1 MTENQNL
8 PGLLGTPPPPLPTR
22 PIKLPIATET
32 TLANGLVVVVVEDH
46 RLPLVSYRLALRIGD
61 AHDPR
66 ELPGLMDML
75 TGLITEGTEKRT
87 SREIADEVA
96 RLGATLQAGASSDY
110 TTVAASSLA
119 TFSDEILELMADV
132 ALRPVFPQNEVEL
145 AKQNTKESL
154 KQQRAQ
160 PSFLASEMV
169 ARVMFGD
176 HPYSVTAPTPESI
189 DATTREH
196 LVEFHK
202 STFMANNAVFVVA
215 GDVQRETILA
225 RIEELFG
232 DWKAGTV
239 VGDDDFPPPPDRT
252 GTSAYVVDRP
262 GSAQAN
268 IVISNAGITR
278 TSPDYFPMLVMHTI
292 LGANASSRLFMNLRE
307 DKGYTYGAYSS
318 LDSRRTAGTFRA
330 TAEVRTP
337 VTGDSLKE
345 FFYELNRIRDE
356 PVSEKEISDAKAYL
370 TGVFPIRLETQE
382 GLIDQLVQIKMF
394 ELPDNYLDIYRN
406 KIQEVT
412 IEEVQEVARKHVR
425 PDEAA
430 IVIVGDGSQ
439 LEEQVKPYAEQI
451 EFYNTAGKRKNVK
464 PAASADSP
472 EAVSALTG
480 DWLLEIDTPFG
491 QSIPAT
497 LRVTHSES
505 GFSGKVES
513 EMGDGELVSATFD
526 GESFVGAI
534 SFDVA
539 GHKMSAQIAGEISN
553 EQIEGSISLEN
564 SPDLSFTG
572 KKTSLADAQQAL
584 A

>member
-8 PGLLGTPPPPLPTR
+8 VGLPGTPPPPLPTR
-22 PIKLPIATET
+22 PIKLPVSSET

-46 RLPLVSYRLALRIGD
+46 RLPLVSYRLALRTGD

-132 ALRPVFPQNEVEL
+132 ALKPVFPQNEVEL
-145 AKQNTKESL
+145 TKQNTKESL

-202 STFMANNAVFVVA
+202 STFVANNAVFVVA

-239 VGDDDFPPPPDRT
+239 VGDHFPTPPDRT
-252 GTSAYVVDRP
+252 TTTAYVVDRP

-345 FFYELNRIRDE
+345 FFYELDRIRNE

-394 ELPDNYLDIYRN
+394 DLPDNYLEIYRN

-412 IEEVQEVARKHVR
+412 IEQIQDVARKHVR
-425 PDEAA
+425 PHEAA

-439 LEEQVKPYAEQI
+439 LEEQVKPYAEEI
-451 EFYNTAGKRKNVK
+451 EFYNTAGKRKTVK
-464 PAASADSP
+464 PAASVDSP

-480 DWLLEIDTPFG
+480 NWLLEIDTPFG
-491 QSIPAT
+491 QNIPAT
-497 LRVTHSES
+497 LTIAHGDG

-526 GESFVGAI
+526 GETFAGAI
-534 SFDVA
+534 AFDVA
-539 GHKMSAQIAGEISN
+539 GHKMSAQISGEITN
-553 EQIEGSISLEN
+553 EQIQGSISLEN

-572 KKTSLADAQQAL
+572 KKTAMADAQQTPA
-584 A
+584 